1 MSTSDTTPPTD
12 DDRSKKRSSKSN
24 GTETEGASVSQHGL
38 GDVEPVPKNLEFYE
52 WLEGLFDGHEF
63 PEKIEWTALD
73 KGGRPINPLINKIVY
88 RPKSPKPSR
97 EELVKFSNRII
108 ADCQYD
114 CDVQRKTV
122 TYRIAAL
129 HFAKDSDP
137 YAQRKIRCEPRP
149 LGSGHEDPRE
159 EEEES
164 AEKRFSN
171 VLVKHQ
177 ETMVPQVIEG
187 YGGLLGHM
195 EAIVDRQARRIA
207 ELENRVN
214 QQADMIERLQS
225 LREDRER
232 ARRWDEMKIESLGKA
247 RDMVLPMLPPMA
259 SQMLGKPEVAKG
271 DSLEALTLRNFL
283 GSIKEE
289 QAEMILGKWDTS
301 AGAGNETLVLPGILS
316 EQQALIFINVAQCS
330 MPTDQLDEFLPG
342 ATHAITNEQMMA
354 IMGTG
359 LSIPQIL
366 PLRNLFEGRLKR
378 KTAAA
383 NKP

>member
-1 MSTSDTTPPTD
+1 MSTSETPPTD

-24 GTETEGASVSQHGL
+24 GTETEGAGVSQHGV

-52 WLEGLFDGHEF
+52 WLEGLFDGSNQF
-63 PEKIEWTALD
+63 PELIQWQVQEKRGPGPT
-73 KGGRPINPLINKIVY
+73 INKVVY

-97 EELVKFSNRII
+97 EELVKLSNRII

-164 AEKRFSN
+164 VEKRFSN
-171 VLVKHQ
+171 VLVRHQ
-177 ETMVPQVIEG
+177 ETMVPQMIEG

-207 ELENRVN
+207 ELENRCN

-225 LREDRER
+225 LREDRDR

-289 QAEMILGKWDTS
+289 QAEMILGKWE
-301 AGAGNETLVLPGILS
+301 NEVLVLPGILA
-316 EQQALIFINVAQCS
+316 EQQASIFIGVALCRL
-330 MPTDQLDEFLPG
+330 PLDQIDDLLPG
-342 ATHAITNEQMMA
+342 GACEISNEQMMA
-354 IMGTG
+354 VMGTG
-359 LSIPQIL
+359 VTMPQLL

-383 NKP
+383 NKQA